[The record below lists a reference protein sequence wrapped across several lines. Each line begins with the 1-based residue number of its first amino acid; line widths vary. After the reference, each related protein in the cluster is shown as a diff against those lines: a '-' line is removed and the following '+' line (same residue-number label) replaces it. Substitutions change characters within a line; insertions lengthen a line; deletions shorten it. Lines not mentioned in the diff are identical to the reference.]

1 MKLKPKQKL
10 TKKKLQKR
18 TNPKEKK
25 QTKHEH
31 TIKKKKTL
39 KV

>member
-10 TKKKLQKR
+10 TKKNCKKGQAQGK
-18 TNPKEKK
+18 KK

-31 TIKKKKTL
+31 TIKKNSKSL
-39 KV
+39 V